1 MSAVTDRITV
11 SSMEE
16 AAKELKSRN
25 FIMTLKR
32 KDHTQWMNGGQNWAT
47 AELMPSGKVVIK
59 IGVSTI

>member
-16 AAKELKSRN
+16 AEKELRSRH